1 MVTACII
8 AILYTS
14 INKYFMHNEYDTCR
28 KSTQLCLKCLSVS
41 YIMPDKQ
48 VSSDVY
54 KTLYNISP
62 MCGMGEGG
70 VIYNVFSFLGSNYN

>member
-1 MVTACII
+1 
-8 AILYTS
+8 
-14 INKYFMHNEYDTCR
+14 MHNESDTCR

-70 VIYNVFSFLGSNYN
+70 GSYTMYFHFWEVIIIKVIFPYTYVCSL